1 MKTDNKDKQLAVERN
16 DYAEILRHAVA
27 VIEHA
32 RAGIAKHVNGY
43 VSTAY
48 WEIGQMLHERKIES
62 GYGDSVV
69 KRLSADLK
77 ERYPKMGVS
86 PRNLW
91 YMKRFYLRYCGSDAK
106 VQRSVA
112 LLPWSHNVY
121 LLNKNLSDDAVLY
134 YAREAVA
141 KGWNRDLLLNAI
153 NLNMYDM
160 QALARID
167 NNFDRTLPAEQ
178 AKYANEVFSS
188 SYNLGFLGVTSPVL
202 ELELEDRLV
211 KAITRFLM
219 ELGNGFTFIGNQH
232 ILEYNGKE
240 SKVDMLFFHRG
251 LRCLVA
257 VDLKI
262 GAFKPEYA
270 GKMNYYLSLLDRLE
284 RGAEENRSI
293 GIILCAEK
301 DRVEVELAL
310 EDMGK
315 PIGVADYQLI
325 VPKEKLQKVLVDEI
339 KAFSEE
345 KEKHSAHKC

>member
-1 MKTDNKDKQLAVERN
+1 MATDNTNNGQLQIGSN
-16 DYAEILRHAVA
+16 DYTEILRHAVA

-32 RAGIAKHVNGY
+32 RTEIAKHVNGY

-62 GYGDSVV
+62 GYGDSMV

-86 PRNLW
+86 PRQLW
-91 YMKRFYLRYCGSDAK
+91 NMKKFYERYAGHDEK
-106 VQRSVA
+106 VLRSVA
-112 LLPWSHNVY
+112 LLPWSHN
-121 LLNKNLSDDAVLY
+121 LLLLSKGFNDETTLY
-134 YAREAVA
+134 YAQETIT

-153 NLNMYDM
+153 KLNMYET
-160 QALARID
+160 QALARVD

-178 AKYANEVFSS
+178 AQYANEVFSS
-188 SYNLGFLGVTSPVL
+188 SYNLGFLGVTSPIL
-202 ELELEDRLV
+202 ELELEDRL
-211 KAITRFLM
+211 
-219 ELGNGFTFIGNQH
+219 
-232 ILEYNGKE
+232 
-240 SKVDMLFFHRG
+240 
-251 LRCLVA
+251 
-257 VDLKI
+257 
-262 GAFKPEYA
+262 
-270 GKMNYYLSLLDRLE
+270 E
-284 RGAEENRSI
+284 RGADENRSI

-325 VPKEKLQKVLVDEI
+325 VPKEKLQKVLADEI

-345 KEKHSAHKC
+345 KEKKVL

>member
-1 MKTDNKDKQLAVERN
+1 MKIDKNDKQPIVECS
-16 DYAEILRHAVA
+16 DYPEILRHAVA

-32 RAGIAKHVNGY
+32 RTEIAKHINGY

-62 GYGDSVV
+62 GHGDSVV
-69 KRLSADLK
+69 RRLSADLK
-77 ERYPKMGVS
+77 ERFPKMGVS

-91 YMKRFYLRYCGSDAK
+91 YMKRFYLRYCGSDTK

-121 LLNKNLSDDAVLY
+121 LLNKNLCDDAVLY
-134 YAREAVA
+134 YAQQTVA
-141 KGWNRDLLLNAI
+141 KGWTRDLLLNAI
-153 NLNMYDM
+153 KLNMYETRT
-160 QALARID
+160 LTRID
-167 NNFDRTLPAEQ
+167 NNFTRTLPADQ
-178 AKYANEVFSS
+178 ANYANEVFCS

-219 ELGNGFTFIGNQH
+219 ELGKGFTFIGNQH
-232 ILEYNGKE
+232 VLEYNGKE

-284 RGAEENRSI
+284 RGQDENRSI
-293 GIILCAEK
+293 GVILCAEK

-325 VPKEKLQKVLVDEI
+325 VPKEELQKVLSDEI
-339 KAFSEE
+339 KAFNEE
-345 KEKHSAHKC
+345 KEKSDS

>member
-1 MKTDNKDKQLAVERN
+1 MTTDNKDNKLSIGSS

-32 RAGIAKHVNGY
+32 RTEIARHVNGY

-62 GYGDSVV
+62 GYGDNIV
-69 KRLSADLK
+69 KKLSADLK

-86 PRNLW
+86 PRQLW
-91 YMKRFYLRYCGSDAK
+91 NMKKFYERYAEHGEK
-106 VQRSVA
+106 LLRSVA
-112 LLPWSHNVY
+112 LLPWSHNLL
-121 LLNKNLSDDAVLY
+121 LLNKGLDDNATLY
-134 YAREAVA
+134 YAQETVA

-153 NLNMYDM
+153 KLNMYET
-160 QALARID
+160 QA
-167 NNFDRTLPAEQ
+167 
-178 AKYANEVFSS
+178 
-188 SYNLGFLGVTSPVL
+188 
-202 ELELEDRLV
+202 
-211 KAITRFLM
+211 
-219 ELGNGFTFIGNQH
+219 
-232 ILEYNGKE
+232 
-240 SKVDMLFFHRG
+240 
-251 LRCLVA
+251 
-257 VDLKI
+257 
-262 GAFKPEYA
+262 YA

-284 RGAEENRSI
+284 RGADENRSI

-325 VPKEKLQKVLVDEI
+325 VPKEKLQKVLADEI

-345 KEKHSAHKC
+345 KDSKEIL

>member
-1 MKTDNKDKQLAVERN
+1 MTTDNKDNRPSIGCG
-16 DYAEILRHAVA
+16 DYAEMLRHAVA

-32 RAGIAKHVNGY
+32 RTEIARHVNGY

-62 GYGDSVV
+62 GYGDNIV

-86 PRNLW
+86 PRQLW
-91 YMKRFYLRYCGSDAK
+91 NMKKFYERYAEHGEK
-106 VQRSVA
+106 LLRSVA
-112 LLPWSHNVY
+112 LLPWSHNLL
-121 LLNKNLSDDAVLY
+121 LLNKGLDDNAALY
-134 YAREAVA
+134 YAQETVA

-153 NLNMYDM
+153 KLNMYET
-160 QALARID
+160 QALARVD

-178 AKYANEVFSS
+178 AQYANEVFSS
-188 SYNLGFLGVTSPVL
+188 SYNLGFLGVTSPIL

-232 ILEYNGKE
+232 VLEYNGKE

-284 RGAEENRSI
+284 RGADENRSI

-325 VPKEKLQKVLVDEI
+325 VPKEKLQKVLTDEI

-345 KEKHSAHKC
+345 NKEQN

>member
-1 MKTDNKDKQLAVERN
+1 
-16 DYAEILRHAVA
+16 
-27 VIEHA
+27 
-32 RAGIAKHVNGY
+32 
-43 VSTAY
+43 
-48 WEIGQMLHERKIES
+48 
-62 GYGDSVV
+62 
-69 KRLSADLK
+69 
-77 ERYPKMGVS
+77 MGVS

-91 YMKRFYLRYCGSDAK
+91 YMKKFYERYAGHNEK

-112 LLPWSHNVY
+112 LLPWSHNM
-121 LLNKNLSDDAVLY
+121 LLLSKGLDDDAICS
-134 YAREAVA
+134 AISIENE
-141 KGWNRDLLLNAI
+141 NRDLLLNAI
-153 NLNMYDM
+153 KLNMYET
-160 QALARID
+160 QALTRVD

-178 AKYANEVFSS
+178 AQYANEVFSS
-188 SYNLGFLGVTSPVL
+188 SYNLGFLGVTSPIL

-232 ILEYNGKE
+232 VLEYNGKE

-284 RGAEENRSI
+284 RGADENRSI

-325 VPKEKLQKVLVDEI
+325 VPKEKLQKVLADEI

-345 KEKHSAHKC
+345 QGNK